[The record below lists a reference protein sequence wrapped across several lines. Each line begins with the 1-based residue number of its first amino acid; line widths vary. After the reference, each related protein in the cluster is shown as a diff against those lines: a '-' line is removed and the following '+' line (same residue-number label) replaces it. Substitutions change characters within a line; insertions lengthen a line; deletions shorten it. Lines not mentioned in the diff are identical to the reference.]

1 MCEGCFYITDC
12 QKLLMRP
19 LIKRL
24 EGAFVSKNAAERLKR
39 SAKLLKH
46 SAQLLRIQDKTES
59 LNESFKSSTEGFKR
73 SSTYLCYNT
82 VHTIQISH
90 GTMML

>member
-59 LNESFKSSTEGFKR
+59 LNESFKSSAEGFKDR
-73 SSTYLCYNT
+73 PYVCVITQSILSKSAT
-82 VHTIQISH
+82 V
-90 GTMML
+90 L

>member
-1 MCEGCFYITDC
+1 MCEGCFYITDY

-24 EGAFVSKNAAERLKR
+24 EGAFVSKNEAERLKR

-46 SAQLLRIQDKTES
+46 SA
-59 LNESFKSSTEGFKR
+59 
-73 SSTYLCYNT
+73 
-82 VHTIQISH
+82 
-90 GTMML
+90 